1 MKKAL
6 IRLLPDF
13 VQNNQERYLDHK
25 FPYQLLAC
33 TLYFL
38 LSTYGWLTHN
48 DMLFW
53 LNIPDLGKF
62 IISLLS
68 IVFLCVGF
76 MGAVIIVG
84 VMINLPFQ
92 IIKEI
97 FRMLFEK

>member
-6 IRLLPDF
+6 IRLLPNF
-13 VQNNQERYLDHK
+13 VQADPERYLENK
-25 FPYQLLAC
+25 FLLQLLAF
-33 TLYFL
+33 TVYFS
-38 LSTYGWLTHN
+38 LSGYGVVIHN

-53 LNIPDLGKF
+53 LNIPEAGKF
-62 IISLLS
+62 IIIVCS
-68 IVFLCVGF
+68 IPFLFMGF
-76 MGAVIIVG
+76 MGVFILFG